1 MLSCVVSAGIV
12 ENCSERSASSSSMSV
27 SSPPAP
33 PAVPM
38 LMSPWRV
45 RSSSESTRVSA
56 QLCMEST
63 TESAS
68 VSSSSSS
75 AARRFTSELSTS
87 VASIEDAPTG
97 AVWKEDTLA
106 AEWLEAAEGER
117 LTAPLAEGTAR
128 VSLAVS
134 MVWEVEE
141 AEERSARSS
150 CCMAGLLG
158 CFSVAMG
165 DLLFLRRVRFGA
177 GGAGSGRD
185 WMRSTLSYNGGKGD
199 WNLNDRRSDSIN
211 GKVKEEVIWAFPAP
225 ILSFSWGEGR

>member
-27 SSPPAP
+27 SSPPPA

-68 VSSSSSS
+68 VSSSSSR

-97 AVWKEDTLA
+97 AVWKEDALA

-117 LTAPLAEGTAR
+117 LTAPLAEGTAS

-141 AEERSARSS
+141 AEERSPKSS

-185 WMRSTLSYNGGKGD
+185 WMRSTLSFNGGKGNSNEIID
-199 WNLNDRRSDSIN
+199 AAQLLDR
-211 GKVKEEVIWAFPAP
+211 
-225 ILSFSWGEGR
+225 